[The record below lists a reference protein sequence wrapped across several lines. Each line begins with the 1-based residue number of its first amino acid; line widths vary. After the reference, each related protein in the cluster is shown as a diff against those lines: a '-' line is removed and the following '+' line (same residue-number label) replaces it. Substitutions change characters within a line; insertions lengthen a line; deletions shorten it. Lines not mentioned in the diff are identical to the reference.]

1 MEISK
6 ILLSNYLPYAKSVI
20 VYRAIPSIDGL
31 KPVQRRVLY
40 SMNSLHLGDANA
52 NTTKSVKII
61 GEVMGKYHPHGDSSI
76 YEALVL
82 MSTGYEGFNTPYI
95 HSKGSFGKK
104 YSRDLQH
111 AASRYTEA
119 KLTPICAEFFDGIKE
134 NAVDII
140 DNFDGTEKEP
150 TLLPVRF
157 PSILVNASSGVA
169 VGTSSNIP
177 SFSLKNA
184 CLAAQGM
191 LKGTITDAETLAPVL
206 GAPEFTTGG
215 FLHCDNDSLVKL
227 CKTGRG
233 SFTISGHVDVYS
245 NQIVIDEIPY
255 TTTAEDIMDSIDE
268 HMKDGTLLGVKNVR
282 DEIGLEGLRLVV
294 EIKSGYNS
302 REVLRE
308 LCRLTPLRSKVSFRT
323 RVIVE
328 DRCKEL
334 NLVEVLEYW
343 IAFRQQCIKRV
354 YSYRL
359 NKDKEKEHLLST
371 WDHIKNDIQGVV
383 QMISSNIE
391 AVAKSNLISNYGLD
405 ETQAEYLLEMR
416 IRSITK
422 DRAEKA
428 LRELSETRDR
438 IKYSNL
444 VISDEAE
451 RKNIIYKEL
460 DEIIGKYGSDNKT
473 AIAPELTEE
482 DNKAPEIK
490 VSDEMATVVLTN
502 NGFIKR
508 LTNTND
514 IADKFTTTSGDYEI
528 RRWNIRNNEYI
539 LVFDRYGSVHKIL
552 VDSID
557 SSRGKLTDLL
567 YKKAG
572 LEKEEDLIWVDACGD
587 YSGYFNLIYP
597 NGKGTR
603 VYYSKASGN
612 RSVYKAG
619 YDEVKPEQY
628 FLTQENQFFLITK
641 RMKASYCD
649 ITRLGVIS
657 NRSAFKVARL
667 YNGDRFV
674 KIAYYKDVPNPEFI
688 NLDKYNKDY
697 TVSIGED
704 ILWVDDESIEE
715 ARKLMEEMKDK
726 LNSASNNEEETKDKL
741 NSASNNEEE
750 MKDKLN
756 SASNN

>member
-6 ILLSNYLPYAKSVI
+6 ILLTNYLPYAKSTI
-20 VYRAIPSIDGL
+20 IGRAIPSIDGL

-40 SMNSLHLGDANA
+40 SMNSMHLGDSNA

-95 HSKGSFGKK
+95 RSKGSFGKK
-104 YSRDLQH
+104 YSRDLQC

-119 KLTPICAEFFDGIKE
+119 KLTPICAEFFEGIKE

-150 TLLPVRF
+150 TLLPVKF
-157 PSILVNASSGVA
+157 PSILVNSSAGVA

-177 SFSLKNA
+177 SFSLKNV
-184 CLAAQGM
+184 CTAAQGM
-191 LKGTITDAETLAPVL
+191 LKGTITDPDTLAPVL

-215 FLHCDNDSLVKL
+215 FLHCDAESLAKL

-233 SFTISGHVDVYS
+233 TFTISGHVDVYP

-255 TTTAEDIMDSIDE
+255 TTTAEDIMDAIDE

-282 DEIGLEGLRLVV
+282 DEIGLDGLRMVV

-323 RVIVE
+323 RVIVD
-328 DRCKEL
+328 DRCREL
-334 NLVEVLEYW
+334 NLYEVLEQW
-343 IAFRQQCIKRV
+343 IKFRQACIQRV
-354 YSYRL
+354 YTYRL
-359 NKDKEKEHLLST
+359 EKDTEKEHLLST
-371 WDHIKNDIQGVV
+371 WDHIKNDIPGVV
-383 QMISSNIE
+383 QMISNNIE
-391 AVAKSNLISNYGLD
+391 AVAKANLISTYGLD

-428 LRELSETRDR
+428 LAELAETRER

-444 VISDEAE
+444 VISDETE
-451 RKNIIYKEL
+451 RKNIIHKEL
-460 DEIIGKYGSDNKT
+460 GEIISKYGSDNKT
-473 AIAPELTEE
+473 AMAPELTDE
-482 DNKAPEIK
+482 DNKAPEIQ
-490 VSDEMATVVLTN
+490 VSDEMATVVLTKE
-502 NGFIKR
+502 GFIKR
-508 LTNTND
+508 LTSTND
-514 IADKFTTTSGDYEI
+514 IMGKFTTTGGDCEI
-528 RRWNIRNNEYI
+528 RRWNIRNNEYL

-557 SSRGKLTDLL
+557 SGRGKLQDILF
-567 YKKAG
+567 KKAG

-597 NGKGTR
+597 NGRGTR

-612 RSVYKAG
+612 RAVYKAG
-619 YDEVKPEQY
+619 YDEVKPGQY
-628 FLTQENQFFLITK
+628 FLTQENQFFLVTH
-641 RMKASYCD
+641 RLKASYCD
-649 ITRLGVIS
+649 ITRLGLLS
-657 NRSAFKVARL
+657 NRAAFKVARL
-667 YNGDRFV
+667 SSGDWFERIV
-674 KIAYYKDVPNPEFI
+674 YYKDVPNPAFI

-697 TVSIGED
+697 TVSIGD
-704 ILWVDDESIEE
+704 DVLWVDDKSVEE
-715 ARKLMEEMKDK
+715 ARKLMDDIK
-726 LNSASNNEEETKDKL
+726 NRFNANNTAT
-741 NSASNNEEE
+741 N
-750 MKDKLN
+750 
-756 SASNN
+756 